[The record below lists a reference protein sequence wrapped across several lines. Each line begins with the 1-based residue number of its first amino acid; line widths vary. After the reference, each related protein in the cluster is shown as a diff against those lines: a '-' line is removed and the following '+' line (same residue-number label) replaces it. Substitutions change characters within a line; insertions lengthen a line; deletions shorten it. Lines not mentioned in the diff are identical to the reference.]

1 MLASYRNIL
10 VGGFVIALTLSI
22 AFSGGVMAA
31 TWIEVELEVI
41 PQTCGPSSLVGIQ
54 GTSLIDGDS
63 GTPVKGGD
71 VGIRINNTIGYL
83 DEYNISTDASGH
95 YTITITAPSTPGNYT
110 VNVTVVKSTLFGWN
124 QSTLTV
130 LTPRPDLAFN
140 GNITFSNP
148 SPKEGEVVTISCNIE
163 NIGKVWCQANI
174 SFYDGN
180 PVPKGQ
186 LIDVE
191 NFSLAAWENTTV
203 SASWTTTPGIHNIYA
218 IIYGCVPEESNLSN
232 NNITASIDV
241 ADTTPPSISSVYL
254 NPPAPTSKD
263 NVTIFALVEDNLG
276 IAKQDGILM
285 RYSIGANAPVNINM
299 TATGSDLYSAH
310 IGINPAETIVTY
322 AITATDQYGNI
333 NRSDDHTFTVDFYEI
348 CLQLADSSN
357 EYEVESFAWVN
368 GTAMLDG
375 YHPVKHADV
384 MVTTDA
390 DIGHW
395 TSLTDIEGNFAVRI
409 TAPGTEGIHTITA
422 AVTARGL
429 HNTTSMDITV
439 LEGLPDMQI
448 TIDDVS
454 LSPSVPEEGKLLT
467 LTVNVTNRGQIDSW
481 ATVYLYNGNPETG
494 GVSVDSMDTFVN
506 AGGSNTTTLKWMAES
521 GTESLWII
529 VSSNITER
537 NLGNNAVEKP
547 IAVSLA
553 PSFDDNIV
561 ALLLLTNMISLI
573 IIVILLLLMNK
584 RKFVTEKNE
593 VGDENEK

>member
-31 TWIEVELEVI
+31 TWIEVELEII

-54 GTSLIDGDS
+54 GTSFIDGDS

-83 DEYNISTDASGH
+83 DEYNITTDASGH
-95 YTITITAPSTPGNYT
+95 YSITITAPSTPGNYT
-110 VNVTVVKSTLFGWN
+110 VNVTVTVSTLIGWN

-180 PVPKGQ
+180 PIPKGQ

-191 NFSLAAWENTTV
+191 NFSLAAEENMTI
-203 SASWTTTPGIHNIYA
+203 SIPWTTTPGIHNIHA
-218 IIYGCVPEESNLSN
+218 VISSCIPEESDISN

-241 ADTTPPSISSVYL
+241 TDTTPPLISSVYL
-254 NPPAPTSKD
+254 NPPVPTSKD
-263 NVTIFALVEDNLG
+263 SVTIFALVEDNLG

-299 TATGSDLYSAH
+299 TATGSNLYSAH
-310 IGINPAETIVTY
+310 IGVNPAETTITY

-333 NRSDDHTFTVDFYEI
+333 NRTDDQTLTVGFYEI
-348 CLQLADSSN
+348 CLQLAASSH
-357 EYEVESFAWVN
+357 EYEKESFVWVN

-375 YHPVKHADV
+375 YHPVKYADV

-390 DIGHW
+390 DTGHW
-395 TSLTDIEGNFAVRI
+395 TSMTDIEGNFAVRI
-409 TAPGTEGIHTITA
+409 TAPGIEGIHT
-422 AVTARGL
+422 VTAIVTSKELG
-429 HNTTSMDITV
+429 NSTSMDITV

-454 LSPSVPEEGKLLT
+454 LLPSVPEEGKLLT
-467 LTVNVTNRGQIDSW
+467 LTVTVMNRGQIDSW
-481 ATVYLYNGNPETG
+481 ATVHLYNGNPETG
-494 GVSVDSMDTFVN
+494 GVPVDSTDIFVR
-506 AGGSNTTTLKWMAES
+506 ADGSNTTTLKWMAEP
-521 GTESLWII
+521 GTGSLWIT

-537 NLGNNAVEKP
+537 DLSNNAVEKTITVLP
-547 IAVSLA
+547 AS
-553 PSFDDNIV
+553 SFDDNIV
-561 ALLLLTNMISLI
+561 VLLLLSNVISLI
-573 IIVILLLLMNK
+573 IIVILLFLMNK
-584 RKFVTEKNE
+584 KNMTGKFED
-593 VGDENEK
+593 GDENEK